1 MLYADSRWLKWETL
15 SKCNSN
21 QIIEMLYTR
30 KTVET
35 STLGP
40 TRVDEVTAMRK
51 ILDMWWHMA
60 RFRLGIRQLQRWMF
74 ALGTYPWNRIG
85 DVSFLQCFVG

>member
-15 SKCNSN
+15 SKCYNRDVV
-21 QIIEMLYTR
+21 QT
-30 KTVET
+30 KAVET

-40 TRVDEVTAMRK
+40 TRIDEVTAMRK

-60 RFRLGIRQLQRWMF
+60 SFQVGNKTASKVDVCSR
-74 ALGTYPWNRIG
+74 
-85 DVSFLQCFVG
+85 DVSVEWNGIDDVCFLQYFVG

>member
-1 MLYADSRWLKWETL
+1 MLYADSRWLKWITL
-15 SKCNSN
+15 SKCNSK

-30 KTVET
+30 KAVKT

-40 TRVDEVTAMRK
+40 TRIDEVTGVRK

-60 RFRLGIRQLQRWMF
+60 RFRLGNKTASKVDVCSR
-74 ALGTYPWNRIG
+74 
-85 DVSFLQCFVG
+85 DVSVE